1 MAEQI
6 MSFDPDLI
14 SVVIPLLNEDESLP
28 ELISRV
34 FSACDS
40 TAMNC
45 EIIAVNDGS
54 SDDSQQVLV
63 ELRKTDSRLKIISFR
78 RNFGKSDALDA
89 GFRAARGRYV
99 ITMDADLQDD
109 PKEIPRFIEMI
120 NQDWD
125 LVSGWKKKRHDP
137 ILSKNVPSRL
147 FNRATSFFSGVR
159 LHDFNCGFK
168 CYRAELVQSLHVY
181 GEMHRFLPA
190 IAHMKG
196 FRVSEMVV
204 EHHARPYGVSKFG
217 AARFI
222 NGMLDLV
229 TVVFTNRYLRK
240 PLHFFGPPGLIL
252 VIAGLS
258 IDLWLSF
265 EKIVFNMPLSN
276 RPLLFLGILLI
287 IVGMQL
293 FSIGLIGE
301 MITRNQKNPEYQIR
315 EKIGL

>member
-1 MAEQI
+1 
-6 MSFDPDLI
+6 MSELMSGYDLDLI
-14 SVVIPLLNEDESLP
+14 SVVIPLLNEGESLP
-28 ELISRV
+28 ELVSRV
-34 FSACDS
+34 FTACDS
-40 TAMNC
+40 TSMNC
-45 EIIAVNDGS
+45 EIIAINDGS
-54 SDDSQQVLV
+54 TDNSQQVLID
-63 ELRKTDSRLKIISFR
+63 LRAKDPRLKIISFR

-89 GFRAARGRYV
+89 GFRAARGRYI

-120 NQDWD
+120 NNEWD

-137 ILSKNVPSRL
+137 VLSKNIPSRL

-168 CYRAELVQSLHVY
+168 CYRAEVIQSLHVY

-190 IAHMKG
+190 IAYMKG

-204 EHHARPYGVSKFG
+204 EHHARAFGVSKFG

-252 VIAGLS
+252 VCAGLM

-265 EKIVFNMPLSN
+265 EKIVLNLPLSN